1 MERSEENR
9 FSPVSTVLLVLSVAC
24 LIPAGVSVAS
34 AWDGAFDANSM
45 PSPVFTGLVCLGFL
59 AGFSVVFFLAR
70 TQTAFRVAASL
81 KFLFLCLLVAA
92 LPLPPVAE
100 TLVTAVFLLELA
112 AYETVGWNLVEALAA
127 GSVVAFL
134 APSPLPHVPAAFAEQ
149 ALTYRGPFLLAYGA
163 VAAGG
168 TALFFYREMAV
179 NALVRNGEIE
189 GALKR
194 LADANLGYLNYSSTV
209 SETSKTEERNRI
221 TRELHDIV
229 GYSFVTNIM
238 MLEAARDLVATDVD
252 RGAQLIGET
261 RDNLERGLTEIRQ
274 ALYQWRVQEAEAPV
288 DLNRILKMVQIIQ
301 KVTNLKVSLDVSD
314 MAVHLDGEVGRFLF
328 NFLQETI
335 VNAFLHGKARQIT
348 ISFQRTPEALFC
360 RVIDNGVGASTLKEG
375 IGLQG
380 IRERLGLL
388 GGILSVANLT
398 HGFEVA
404 AEIPWRGEAAH
415 V

>member
-1 MERSEENR
+1 MDSSEENR
-9 FSPVSTVLLVLSVAC
+9 FSPVSTVLLVLSAAG
-24 LIPAGVSVAS
+24 LAPAVVSLLA
-34 AWDGAFDANSM
+34 AWDGSRDVL
-45 PSPVFTGLVCLGFL
+45 PSTVFTGLVCLAFL

-70 TQTAFRVAASL
+70 TQTAFRIAAAL
-81 KFLFLCLLVAA
+81 KFLFLCLLIVN
-92 LPLPPVAE
+92 LPLPPAAE
-100 TLVTAVFLLELA
+100 VLAVGPFLVELA
-112 AYETVGWNLVEALAA
+112 AYETVGINLAEALAA
-127 GSVVAFL
+127 GAVVTVL
-134 APSPLPHVPAAFAEQ
+134 APGTLAHAGLSEI
-149 ALTYRGPFLLAYGA
+149 LTRRGTFLLAYSA
-163 VAAGG
+163 VAAGAA
-168 TALFFYREMAV
+168 ALFFYRELAA
-179 NALVRNGEIE
+179 NAQDRNREIE

-209 SETSKTEERNRI
+209 SEASKTEERNRI

-238 MLEAARDLVATDVD
+238 MLEAARDLVATDLE

-301 KVTNLKVSLDVSD
+301 KVTNLKVNLDVSD
-314 MAVHLDGEVGRFLF
+314 MAVHLDGEIGRFLF

-335 VNAFLHGKARQIT
+335 VNAFLHGKAHQIT
-348 ISFQRTPEALFC
+348 ISFQRTAEALFC

-404 AEIPWRGEAAH
+404 AEIPWRGEAVHA
-415 V
+415 